1 MREAM
6 LILHFIGLAMG
17 VGTSIG
23 FMFLGMAGSKLE
35 QEEAK
40 KFMINSFALSRMGH
54 IGITLLIITGGYL
67 MTPYWSSLTS
77 MPLMIVKLG
86 LVLLLVVLIVVLSRA
101 SNKVKQGDASQVMKI
116 RGLGNVALLTGI
128 AIVVLA
134 VLQYR

>member
-1 MREAM
+1 
-6 LILHFIGLAMG
+6 
-17 VGTSIG
+17 
-23 FMFLGMAGSKLE
+23 
-35 QEEAK
+35 
-40 KFMINSFALSRMGH
+40 MGH

-67 MTPYWSSLTS
+67 MTPYWGALTS
-77 MPLMIVKLG
+77 MPLMIVKLA

-101 SNKVKQGDASQVMKI
+101 ANKAKQGDASQVMKI